1 LEDADLP
8 VSPRARRLQALER
21 GESDVAT
28 AHVSRRQ
35 LTHPTASTNTKH
47 ITSERNSSR
56 RRRRKSDDTSKDS
69 ATGPWGELCGV
80 ASPSTILKL
89 LAALLVVLFVLD
101 FTVESL
107 ALAFCRRDTQRPAD
121 GWLMSVLRADRK
133 NDREEPRLEAD
144 EGCSPGVIDLSAIGA
159 SRQRHRFYDLLVK
172 RGPPTPPVFTGEF
185 QVLCEPQ
192 VRYQSRFGYC
202 LPIGGRTDE
211 PFCSR
216 ADRMDLLINSTSATG
231 FCYAS
236 VLHMI
241 LLEAYEELQAL
252 NASPLVAYGTLLGA
266 VRNGTIIPYT
276 EDADIAY
283 APLAP
288 VDLETFKKRLWDKGY
303 HVFYFTRLW
312 RVCVAPTHP
321 LAAALFTPDKG
332 LTRNYKVPYVDLYEM
347 KPVQYSDGTFWDV
360 FGTKD
365 DRLLPDDKVHPF
377 TSVEINGLAFETFG
391 DPVDFLTDEYG
402 DDFRMPVV
410 RQQKKSNGFNFNEAF
425 LDDEAPKK
433 KTTTT
438 PT

>member
-1 LEDADLP
+1 MATPLEDADLP

-69 ATGPWGELCGV
+69 ATGPWGELCGA

-172 RGPPTPPVFTGEF
+172 RGPPTPP
-185 QVLCEPQ
+185 
-192 VRYQSRFGYC
+192 
-202 LPIGGRTDE
+202 

-266 VRNGTIIPYT
+266 VRNGAIIPYT

-288 VDLETFKKRLWDKGY
+288 VELETFKKRLWDKGY

-402 DDFRMPVV
+402 DDFRTPVV
-410 RQQKKSNGFNFNEAF
+410 RQQKKSNGFNFNEAWSF
-425 LDDEAPKK
+425 IDWVPSADVAVSALAKAAV
-433 KTTTT
+433 TSGGGLSLRWR
-438 PT
+438 